1 MTNLPQTVR
10 NGVTQK
16 KVVPRP
22 AKDSPVTILSDLN
35 HLDLDADLEEAK
47 TTTPTRTTMMTE
59 ETTTET
65 ANLHV
70 VRLAVSVF
78 YQAWT
83 VFPNGGLAD
92 PSHLF
97 SHKNFNSLLETL
109 LLPFPPFSFPPK
121 LYGVRVI
128 LTQLIGFASRQP
140 LREVP
145 R

>member
-22 AKDSPVTILSDLN
+22 AKDSPVTILNDLN
-35 HLDLDADLEEAK
+35 HLDLDADLEGAK

-92 PSHLF
+92 PSF
-97 SHKNFNSLLETL
+97 IS
-109 LLPFPPFSFPPK
+109 
-121 LYGVRVI
+121 I
-128 LTQLIGFASRQP
+128 
-140 LREVP
+140 
-145 R
+145 